1 MATYNYEVRQRA
13 INKIYTF
20 YTNVAKKYSH
30 TYSLELML
38 KNIDEARHAI
48 FFIEDGLLR
57 REPTIKRWKGL
68 LMTRAK
74 HWYYAYRIDG
84 DTVIVEDACH
94 EQNMHD

>member
-1 MATYNYEVRQRA
+1 MVTYNYKVRRRV
-13 INKIYTF
+13 INKINAF

-30 TYSLELML
+30 TYSLDLML
-38 KNIDEARHAI
+38 KNIDEARYAI

-57 REPTIKRWKGL
+57 REPTLKRWEGL
-68 LMTRAK
+68 YMTHAK
-74 HWYYAYRIDG
+74 HWYYAYRIEG